1 MSVDRSVPP
10 SEHATTIGRWL
21 VRILGVSLA
30 VAAYLD
36 GVRWW
41 TALFIWMGTTFTAG
55 VLWHL
60 IVVIPLQETEEG
72 KRR

>member
-10 SEHATTIGRWL
+10 SEHATAIGRWL
-21 VRILGVSLA
+21 VRILGVALA
-30 VAAYLD
+30 GAAYLD

-41 TALFIWMGTTFTAG
+41 TALFIWMATTFTLG

-60 IVVIPLQETEEG
+60 LVVIPLQETEEE
-72 KRR
+72 RRR